1 LKNHKNVDVLVEA
14 IALAKTSIPDISAVI
29 IGDGPEKP
37 MLLEKARSLDVA
49 QNITFTGAVED
60 FDDAIRLLKSS
71 LLFVNPSTKEGGGS
85 ITLFEAN
92 ACGLPVIAV
101 KCPHGIDPN
110 LIREGENGYFV
121 DELSAKKIAD
131 KLVEL
136 LDNTDVMNANAS
148 QSKKMASQY
157 DWDVV
162 ADQHE
167 NAYKKIRHL
176 Q

>member
-1 LKNHKNVDVLVEA
+1 
-14 IALAKTSIPDISAVI
+14 
-29 IGDGPEKP
+29 
-37 MLLEKARSLDVA
+37 
-49 QNITFTGAVED
+49 
-60 FDDAIRLLKSS
+60 

-101 KCPHGIDPN
+101 KCPHGIDLD

-131 KLVEL
+131 KVVALLNNREL
-136 LDNTDVMNANAS
+136 MKANAS
-148 QSKKMASQY
+148 QAKNISAQY
-157 DWDVV
+157 DWDAI

-167 NAYKKIRHL
+167 NAYTKYVRHL
-176 Q
+176 T

>member
-1 LKNHKNVDVLVEA
+1 
-14 IALAKTSIPDISAVI
+14 
-29 IGDGPEKP
+29 
-37 MLLEKARSLDVA
+37 
-49 QNITFTGAVED
+49 
-60 FDDAIRLLKSS
+60 
-71 LLFVNPSTKEGGGS
+71 
-85 ITLFEAN
+85 
-92 ACGLPVIAV
+92 V

-131 KLVEL
+131 KLVAL
-136 LDNTDVMNANAS
+136 LGNTEVRNANAVKAK
-148 QSKKMASQY
+148 QMAAQY

-167 NAYKKIRHL
+167 NAYKKICHL